1 MARYQGGSM
10 RTIAVLARKG
20 GVGKTTVSVHLAV
33 AAGEAGRRVLLIDL
47 DPQRSAA
54 GWWRERKAATPE
66 LVEAD
71 PRQLPKIL
79 AAAAEDGIDLAVI
92 DTRPSA
98 EADAALAAK
107 LADLALVV
115 TRPAVLDL
123 RAIGATTEL
132 VKAAG
137 RPGLVLLNACPP
149 GRDDI
154 EPAIVREAR
163 EGLVAYG
170 LPVARTSLGQRAAM
184 SHALIDGRSVTEFD
198 GDGKAAAEIRSL
210 WKEISRWQRS
220 NVAS

>member
-1 MARYQGGSM
+1 M

-20 GVGKTTVSVHLAV
+20 GAGKTTVSVHLAV
-33 AAGEAGRRVLLIDL
+33 AAGEAGKRVLLIDT

-66 LVEAD
+66 LVVAD
-71 PRQLPKIL
+71 PRRLPEIL
-79 AAAAEDGIDLAVI
+79 AAAAEDGVEVALV

-98 EADAALAAK
+98 EADAALAAR

-115 TRPAVLDL
+115 TRPAILDL
-123 RAIGATTEL
+123 RAIEATTEL

-137 RPGLVLLNACPP
+137 KPGLVVLNACPP
-149 GRDDI
+149 GRDDT
-154 EPAIVREAR
+154 EAAIVREAR

-170 LPVARTSLGQRAAM
+170 LPVARTSLAQRAAM
-184 SHALIDGRSVTEFD
+184 SHALIDGRAVTEYAD
-198 GDGKAAAEIRSL
+198 EGKAAAEIRAL
-210 WKEISRWQRS
+210 WKEISRWQKS